1 MSSFEGNNLNMQI
14 HIFKIITYNIL
25 FFTSIHFPVLF
36 ELDVLVLLKYCNN
49 QVVVAKIWIG
59 WSRKF
64 MGHLDIKIIWTVVP
78 ISITE
83 PRTSG
88 QTSETS
94 NIFAPNI
101 FQNVGASRQI
111 IHVESWLSYTKGERN
126 IFLKVFHANIF
137 SLDRHS
143 TLMIFVW
150 DYLNDQRLQLTR
162 QTSNYWTMSCF
173 N

>member
-1 MSSFEGNNLNMQI
+1 MHLPSM
-14 HIFKIITYNIL
+14 FKIIKNNIV
-25 FFTSIHFPVLF
+25 FFTPIHCPVLF
-36 ELDVLVLLKYCNN
+36 ELDVVVLLKYCNN

-88 QTSETS
+88 QTFETS

-101 FQNVGASRQI
+101 FQNVRASWQI
-111 IHVESWLSYTKGERN
+111 IHVESWLSYTKGEWN
-126 IFLKVFHANIF
+126 IFQKYFMQISSRLTGTAHWW
-137 SLDRHS
+137 SLFEIIW
-143 TLMIFVW
+143 MIR
-150 DYLNDQRLQLTR
+150 DYN
-162 QTSNYWTMSCF
+162 
-173 N
+173 